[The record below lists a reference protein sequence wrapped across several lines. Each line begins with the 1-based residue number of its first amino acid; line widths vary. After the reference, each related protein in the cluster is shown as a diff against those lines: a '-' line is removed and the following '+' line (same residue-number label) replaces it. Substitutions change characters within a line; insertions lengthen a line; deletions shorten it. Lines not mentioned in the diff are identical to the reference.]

1 MINRR
6 AACYYVGFVKNQNK
20 AAKNTLSGQYNEMNL
35 GKMRSAVA
43 KTTRILNLPEY
54 QNIIKEWKRTKKKL
68 KYPTNLTGILFLT
81 VQKISKNVSELVC
94 PFNTIKSRRATNSK
108 N

>member
-20 AAKNTLSGQYNEMNL
+20 AAKNALSGQYNEMNL

-54 QNIIKEWKRTKKKL
+54 QNSIKEWKRTKKKL
-68 KYPTNLTGILFLT
+68 NISYDPNWDSLFDGPKNFKECIGIG
-81 VQKISKNVSELVC
+81 VS
-94 PFNTIKSRRATNSK
+94 I
-108 N
+108 